1 MYQIKIVQEHT
12 PRLPWLKGMLLL
24 FATLLF
30 SAGCH
35 CLSGPSRAPKLGRAA
50 GSKENIVYAS
60 AFSSITDAVAAAR
73 GTTLVVDN
81 AVYIDENITLSVPHG
96 RIIVEPGGMITIK
109 PGMTLT
115 LASPFSAAPI
125 QVFATPASN
134 SSAGTVRF
142 ASVEH
147 IYPQW
152 WGAVGDGKTDDTAA
166 FQRMFDATYDAST
179 GSYRTYTFLEGRYL
193 INGTVTLDPK
203 PAPPVAFG
211 IQVAP
216 TLLGVGMG
224 SVTTYLGMG
233 TTFIKNTTGPM
244 FVIAGSYDAA
254 TDKFTLNSK
263 AHVNP
268 KYFTTERIRFTSTLS
283 TSNILK
289 IKPVGILGESRHARI
304 RDSIFTH
311 LWTGID
317 TRGYSDYSL
326 YDGCIFDCFK
336 AVILR
341 SPDATAF
348 IRCQFGETF
357 VESLQ
362 KSGNTCGPAITISG
376 GDVKLQ
382 SCSMNCYKNEWAISM
397 VGTGFPVLS
406 IDDLHAEG
414 CLLLNANCTPFADG
428 KISGSRISISNS
440 RMGFGQAQGRDSAIT
455 LNHVDG
461 TEIANSVF
469 YALKGTKLPHSLF
482 SVSHGN
488 LLIRGT
494 SFIEESSA
502 NPYLG
507 KAVIPGHVLGPN
519 GNIVFQ

>member
-1 MYQIKIVQEHT
+1 M
-12 PRLPWLKGMLLL
+12 
-24 FATLLF
+24 LLF
-30 SAGCH
+30 STALLFGVSCH
-35 CLSGPSRAPKLGRAA
+35 GLSGPARAPKLA
-50 GSKENIVYAS
+50 GSRGDEGTRVYTS
-60 AFSSITDAVAAAR
+60 AFSSLTAATAAAGGR
-73 GTTLVVDN
+73 TLVVDN
-81 AVYIDENITLSVPHG
+81 AVHVDENVTLSVSHG
-96 RIIVEPGGMITIK
+96 RIIVEPGGMISIK
-109 PGMTLT
+109 PGTTLT
-115 LASPFSAAPI
+115 FASPFDAGPI
-125 QVFATPASN
+125 QVFFTTPDSN
-134 SSAGTVRF
+134 SSTGAVRF
-142 ASVEH
+142 SSVEH

-152 WGAVGDGKTDDTAA
+152 WGAIGDGQTDDTAA
-166 FQRMFDATYDAST
+166 FQRMFDATYDAPT

-203 PAPPVAFG
+203 PVPPVPFG

-216 TLLGVGMG
+216 TLLGAGMG
-224 SVTTYLGMG
+224 SVTTYLGIG

-254 TDKFTLNSK
+254 ADKFTLDSK
-263 AHVNP
+263 AQVNP
-268 KYFTTERIRFTSTLS
+268 KYFTTERIRFTSTLA

-289 IKPVGILGESRHARI
+289 IKPIGILGESRHARI

-348 IRCQFGETF
+348 VRCQFGETF
-357 VESLQ
+357 VQTLQ
-362 KSGNTCGPAITISG
+362 KSGSTCGPALTISG

-440 RMGFGQAQGRDSAIT
+440 RMGFGQAQGKDSAIT
-455 LNHVDG
+455 LNHIDG

-482 SVSHGN
+482 SVSNGN
-488 LLIRGT
+488 LLVRGT

-502 NPYLG
+502 SPYLG
-507 KAVIPGHVLGPN
+507 KAVIPGHILGLG

>member
-1 MYQIKIVQEHT
+1 MREYA
-12 PRLPWLKGMLLL
+12 PRLLSLKGIPLL
-24 FATLLF
+24 FGTLLF
-30 SAGCH
+30 GAGCH
-35 CLSGPSRAPKLGRAA
+35 GLSGPSRAAKSG
-50 GSKENIVYAS
+50 GSPVNEEKIVYTS
-60 AFSSITDAVAAAR
+60 AFSSIIDAAAAAR
-73 GTTLVVDN
+73 GTTLAVDN
-81 AVYIDENITLSVPHG
+81 AIHIDENITVSVPHG

-109 PGMTLT
+109 PGTTLT
-115 LASPFSAAPI
+115 FASPFSAAPI
-125 QVFATPASN
+125 QVFATTASN
-134 SSAGTVRF
+134 LSAGTVRF

-152 WGAVGDGKTDDTAA
+152 WGAVADGKTDDTAA
-166 FQRMFDATYDAST
+166 FQRMFDATYDVPT

-203 PAPPVAFG
+203 PTPPVAFG

-216 TLLGVGMG
+216 TLLGTGMG
-224 SVTTYLGMG
+224 SVTTYLGIG

-244 FVIAGSYDAA
+244 FVIAGAYDAA
-254 TDKFTLNSK
+254 TDKFTLDAK

-268 KYFTTERIRFTSTLS
+268 KYFTTDRIRFMSTLS

-289 IKPVGILGESRHARI
+289 IKPVGILGESRHARM

-348 IRCQFGETF
+348 VRCQFGETF
-357 VESLQ
+357 VQSLQ
-362 KSGNTCGPAITISG
+362 QPGNTCGPAITMSG

-382 SCSMNCYKNEWAISM
+382 SCSMNCYQNEWAISM
-397 VGTGFPVLS
+397 FGTGFPVLS

-440 RMGFGQAQGRDSAIT
+440 RMGFGQAQGNDSAIT
-455 LNHVDG
+455 LNHIDG

-482 SVSHGN
+482 SVSNGN
-488 LLIRGT
+488 LLVRGS

-502 NPYLG
+502 SPYLG
-507 KAVIPGHVLGPN
+507 QAVIPGHILGPG